1 VASITISSSN
11 TKKQLSTSHIAERKF
26 SDQPLLQLDGME
38 NNQNMIHHG
47 LELRSSHIAGGN
59 NNAKG
64 GASTQKGPSS
74 DKKSLKEQQMRARE
88 KMLINN
94 GGTVLG
100 SHSMP
105 HAMMN
110 LHQ

>member
-1 VASITISSSN
+1 
-11 TKKQLSTSHIAERKF
+11 
-26 SDQPLLQLDGME
+26 
-38 NNQNMIHHG
+38 MIHHG
-47 LELRSSHIAGGN
+47 LELRSSHIAGSGS

-64 GASTQKGPSS
+64 GASTQKGPGS
-74 DKKSLKEQQMRARE
+74 DKKALKEQQMRARE

-110 LHQ
+110 LHQQMKPVQPPSGITGSLGGSIAYGSETGGSGG

>member
-1 VASITISSSN
+1 M
-11 TKKQLSTSHIAERKF
+11 
-26 SDQPLLQLDGME
+26 DGME
-38 NNQNMIHHG
+38 NNQNIIHHG
-47 LELRSSHIAGGN
+47 LELRSSHITTGSNPGN
-59 NNAKG
+59 KG

-110 LHQ
+110 LHQQMKPV

>member
-1 VASITISSSN
+1 
-11 TKKQLSTSHIAERKF
+11 
-26 SDQPLLQLDGME
+26 
-38 NNQNMIHHG
+38 
-47 LELRSSHIAGGN
+47 
-59 NNAKG
+59 
-64 GASTQKGPSS
+64 
-74 DKKSLKEQQMRARE
+74 MRARE

-110 LHQ
+110 LHQQMKPV

>member
-1 VASITISSSN
+1 
-11 TKKQLSTSHIAERKF
+11 
-26 SDQPLLQLDGME
+26 
-38 NNQNMIHHG
+38 
-47 LELRSSHIAGGN
+47 
-59 NNAKG
+59 
-64 GASTQKGPSS
+64 
-74 DKKSLKEQQMRARE
+74 MRARE

-110 LHQ
+110 YQQQMKPVHPPSGITGSLGGSVAYGSETGGQGGQTLNGASNGKLFHSSSLTFLGKYQSFNERNNEVKALIHTIQ